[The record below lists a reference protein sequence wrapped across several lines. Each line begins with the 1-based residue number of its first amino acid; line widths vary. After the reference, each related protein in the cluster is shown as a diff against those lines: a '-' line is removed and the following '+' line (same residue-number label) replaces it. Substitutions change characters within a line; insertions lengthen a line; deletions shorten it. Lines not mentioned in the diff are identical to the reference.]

1 MASLRKLKRN
11 EKAIL
16 LWLILG
22 VLTIIVTFFRQLVS
36 IESALGI
43 WGFCVFIN
51 APMSFVGYI
60 RTRNIGFLFQF
71 IFQIS
76 ATLFAL
82 LAIWGGLDLQRPI
95 LVLLI
100 LCMLIFGPLGIYY
113 AFSRKLKWR
122 YREVLELAAAPVE
135 DITDGY
141 TDRPKPTGKAEYTQF
156 EITSFANFLK
166 KNLVVIPY
174 FEKNRTVLSLA
185 MTFRHRMSLR
195 RDYADFTYLLFDQE
209 ENVSVHIS
217 KQDYLKYQH
226 QLSFDQLCDSLA
238 GQFIEFLELFKNGE
252 GIRILDRMNALKL
265 NPLSDWGES
274 DL

>member
-71 IFQIS
+71 VFQIS

-95 LVLLI
+95 LVLLL

-122 YREVLELAAAPVE
+122 YREMLELAAAPVE

-141 TDRPKPTGKAEYTQF
+141 TDRPKPTGKTEYTQF
-156 EITSFANFLK
+156 EIISFANYLK

-174 FEKNRTVLSLA
+174 FEKNQTVLSLA
-185 MTFRHRMSLR
+185 MTFRHRMGLR
-195 RDYADFTYLLFDQE
+195 KDYTDFTYVLFDHE
-209 ENVSVHIS
+209 GNVSVHIS